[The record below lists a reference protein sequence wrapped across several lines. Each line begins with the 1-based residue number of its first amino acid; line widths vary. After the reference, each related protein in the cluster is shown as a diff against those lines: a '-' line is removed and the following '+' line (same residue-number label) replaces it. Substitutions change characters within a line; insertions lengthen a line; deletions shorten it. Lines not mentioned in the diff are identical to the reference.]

1 MGILLADNFDYKSRK
16 PLDGR
21 ILYDTLADM
30 AGMAD
35 AVMYDG
41 AIAFNKEDNKFYTFN
56 SANTVDATTGKW
68 RELTTGGNGFEYK
81 IYEEN
86 KTYNE
91 GDWVLLWN
99 TSAKIARVIQ
109 THTVPTTNSI
119 SDEWYAAIN
128 LGKIELVNDNTLRQY
143 LRGGNYQKH
152 EIIIDHN
159 DKLYFTTKAFEAAN
173 VEVPA
178 GGSGYKIDYCL
189 AEDLRL
195 GNIIPL
201 DKPAIS
207 AEYIIGNS
215 YKKGQTIIKDEKL
228 YLVLNDFTATDFG
241 TELAN
246 KDIVSVDTDLD
257 THSVAYIQ
265 DAEYKKGH
273 LIVYDEKLY
282 IALNDFTSDNTAIT
296 VGDSFKADLN
306 AGNLSSVSIDT
317 DTHTYEYTIG
327 DKYVKGNLITHYSIL
342 YLAKKNFTAT
352 DFNTDLTNFNLSKV
366 NDNRVD
372 NYIMGAPYQENTLL
386 KNVVTNELYIAVKD
400 FNASVADSIYEN
412 AIADDITNGNI
423 IKIGENGDAELAED
437 VTANLNVGNI
447 KIGDNFLTGTTF
459 TEFVKKL
466 LIKEILPTV
475 TFSAQNSGLR
485 LLGTTIATPL
495 ETATIGLGSGTVQK
509 VEFYRDNV
517 LEDTQNYT
525 DGTNIYSYNTT
536 DISANTKLSVKV
548 YYTESDGTT
557 TGIITKEV
565 SYKFMNYSY
574 SGVIG
579 NIPTEAD
586 ITTLSTNLKDTKSY
600 TQSYVVNGEHI
611 VYAYPAS
618 LGNLTTIKDQ
628 NNFEYINSF
637 TKLTMNINA
646 ETYNVYYLTDKVT
659 ANGIEMKFN

>member
-21 ILYDTLADM
+21 ILYDTLVDM

-86 KTYNE
+86 TTYNE

-109 THTVPTTNSI
+109 THTVPTTSSI

-128 LGKIELVNDNTLRQY
+128 LGKIELVNDNTLKQY

-159 DKLYFTTKAFEAAN
+159 DRLYFTTKAFEAAN
-173 VEVPA
+173 VEVPD

-195 GNIIPL
+195 GNIIPF

-207 AEYIIGNS
+207 AEYVIGNS

-228 YLVLNDFTATDFG
+228 YLVLVDFTASDFDA
-241 TELAN
+241 ELAN
-246 KDIVSVDTDLD
+246 KNIISVDTDLD
-257 THSVAYIQ
+257 THSIAYIQ
-265 DAEYKKGH
+265 NAEYKKGN

-282 IALNDFTSDNTAIT
+282 IALNDFTSDNTAVT
-296 VGDSFKADLN
+296 VQESFEADIAAEN
-306 AGNLSSVSIDT
+306 ISAVNIDT
-317 DTHTYEYTIG
+317 DTHTYEYVAG
-327 DKYVKGNLITHYSIL
+327 DKYVKGNLIIYNEIL
-342 YLAKKNFTAT
+342 YLVKKDFTAT
-352 DFNTDLTNFNLSKV
+352 DFSTDFNNLNLVKI

-386 KNVVTNELYIAVKD
+386 RNVITNELYIAIKD
-400 FNASVADSIYEN
+400 FNASVADSVYEN
-412 AIADDITNGNI
+412 AIADDITKGNI
-423 IKIGENGDAELAED
+423 IKIGGSGDAELAED
-437 VTANLNVGNI
+437 ITSNLAVGNI
-447 KIGDNFLTGTTF
+447 KAGDSFLTGTTF

-466 LIKEILPTV
+466 LIKEILPKM
-475 TFSAQNSGLR
+475 TFTAQDSGLK
-485 LLGTTIATPL
+485 LKGTTAVRPDLTVSV
-495 ETATIGLGSGTVQK
+495 TLGSGTVQK
-509 VEFYRDNV
+509 VEFYRDGV
-517 LEDTQNYT
+517 LESSQEWGPGVTYLWV
-525 DGTNIYSYNTT
+525 TNDITT
-536 DISANTKLSVKV
+536 DTTVQAKV
-548 YYTESDGTT
+548 YYTESDGVT
-557 TGIITKEV
+557 TGVLTQEAK
-565 SYKFMNYSY
+565 YKFMNYSY
-574 SGVIG
+574 SGCMSVA
-579 NIPTEAD
+579 PTTEAE
-586 ITTLSTNLKDTKSY
+586 ILTLTTNLKDTKAY
-600 TQSYVVNGEHI
+600 TATVSPADQHI

-618 LGNLTTIKDQ
+618 LGTLTSIKDA
-628 NNFEYINSF
+628 NNFEYIQSYTRTTIVVNGE
-637 TKLTMNINA
+637 N
-646 ETYNVYYLTDKVT
+646 YNVYHLTDKVT